1 MNPIDRIFPSS
12 ELSIEEESLIIEVF
26 SNETVKKYL
35 QILGANAG
43 KELLTLP
50 ILDETP
56 DSLARK
62 HTLVSGKLDVIT
74 TLLSLSEYK
83 K

>member
-1 MNPIDRIFPSS
+1 MNPIDRIFPTS
-12 ELSIEEESLIIEVF
+12 ELSADEESLIIEIF
-26 SNETVKKYL
+26 SHTTVKKYL
-35 QILGANAG
+35 QILGANDS

-62 HTLVSGKLDVIT
+62 HTLVSGKLAVIT